1 MLNLKNVK
9 YAVEAN
15 SFEATQLWSNWN
27 KRVEWEDNRSG
38 VGVSVEGRVNSF
50 VSLLITKINNVEVLF
65 YEATS
70 VLVDHK
76 AVEDWV
82 LLNCPSLTRR
92 NMNDAQNFHNTV
104 ISIENLKEKYN
115 GQNRT
120 ALDTCL

>member
-82 LLNCPSLTRR
+82 LLHCPLLTQGK
-92 NMNDAQNFHNTV
+92 MKDAQNFPHIV
-104 ISIENLKEKYN
+104 HSIERGE
-115 GQNRT
+115 T
-120 ALDTCL
+120 